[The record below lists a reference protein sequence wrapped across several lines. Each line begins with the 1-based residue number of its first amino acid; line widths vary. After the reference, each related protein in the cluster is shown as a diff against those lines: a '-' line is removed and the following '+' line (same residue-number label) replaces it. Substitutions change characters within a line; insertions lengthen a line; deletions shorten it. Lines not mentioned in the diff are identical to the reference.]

1 MVQRLIILDLD
12 GTCYPSDSALT
23 RIIDT
28 RTTEFLT
35 RHAGLTPTQL
45 SEMEERTPSIL
56 EALARLGLPR
66 QLWASVTYRAIPYRE
81 LLRRDPRLIRALSRV
96 AARRVVVTMAPE
108 QHAIAVLEALGL
120 TGVVDDAI
128 SVFETGHTD
137 KRVIYRS
144 LVETY
149 GASTTTVLGD
159 NVALDLEPAAV
170 LGCGCAHIH
179 PRPHHGPFH
188 VYRDLLQALST
199 LQ

>member
-1 MVQRLIILDLD
+1 MGQRLIILDLD

-35 RHAGLTPTQL
+35 RRGSLTPMQL
-45 SEMEERTPSIL
+45 TAMEEQTPSIL

-66 QLWASVTYRAIPYRE
+66 QQWASAVYRAMPYRQ
-81 LLRRDPRLIRALSRV
+81 LLRRDPALVRALSRM

-108 QHAIAVLEALGL
+108 QHAAAVLEALGL
-120 TGVVDDAI
+120 TGVIDDTI
-128 SVFETGHTD
+128 SVFEVGHTD

-159 NVALDLEPAAV
+159 NVALDLEPAAA

-179 PRPHHGPFH
+179 PRHHAGPFP
-188 VYRDLLQALST
+188 VYRDLLQALSA
-199 LQ
+199 LP